1 MQFNANAFCIQ
12 YLGFDHLEEKENA
25 RATIYYICKDVR
37 NVRKTLFLGELWSLP
52 RVFISTHSN

>member
-25 RATIYYICKDVR
+25 RATIYTFVK
-37 NVRKTLFLGELWSLP
+37 KMLGMLGKLCS
-52 RVFISTHSN
+52 